1 MSEGIILGITL
12 VIGIGITVV
21 LITTLVRAINRERRS
36 AGAHTDLAQLRT
48 VDLLPRAVPRQL
60 DRPGGRRVG
69 HVRPGGAGARRYA
82 EGLGL
87 LRPVRSVHLREL
99 AVGVPSALLVRRVRR
114 DLDPPR
120 ERGVEGRGG
129 PHRADR
135 EEDRE
140 TPGRGRDRIVRV
152 LVVGSLTPTS
162 LAPSRRVESDVS
174 GYERHARARAGGD
187 QRTMDIGS
195 ARKEVHPE
203 EQPESEHLLAVLDEA
218 VVALRGADIT
228 FLLMGGL
235 ATSVLGRGRGVTDID
250 LFVRDRDVGS
260 ALSALRDSG
269 FETLVVSPN
278 WLAKGFK
285 DDVLVDV
292 ISRSTHDITLTDEIL
307 ERAIEVDVHGRRL
320 PCVSPEDLIVMKAVA
335 TTEDTGRYWYDAL
348 SLLGRP
354 DLDWAYLA
362 RRAKQH
368 GAKRLI
374 SFLFFAQS
382 MDLLVPDEIVEDLI
396 EAVRPVASRAGD

>member
-1 MSEGIILGITL
+1 
-12 VIGIGITVV
+12 
-21 LITTLVRAINRERRS
+21 
-36 AGAHTDLAQLRT
+36 
-48 VDLLPRAVPRQL
+48 
-60 DRPGGRRVG
+60 
-69 HVRPGGAGARRYA
+69 
-82 EGLGL
+82 
-87 LRPVRSVHLREL
+87 
-99 AVGVPSALLVRRVRR
+99 
-114 DLDPPR
+114 
-120 ERGVEGRGG
+120 
-129 PHRADR
+129 
-135 EEDRE
+135 
-140 TPGRGRDRIVRV
+140 
-152 LVVGSLTPTS
+152 
-162 LAPSRRVESDVS
+162 
-174 GYERHARARAGGD
+174 
-187 QRTMDIGS
+187 MDIGS

-203 EQPESEHLLAVLDEA
+203 EQPEREHLLAVLDEA
-218 VVALRGADIT
+218 VAALRGADIT

-235 ATSVLGRGRGVTDID
+235 ATSVLGRGRGVTDVD

-382 MDLLVPDEIVEDLI
+382 MDLLVPDEIVEDLL